1 MASEEIVCPFS
12 PIKVSEL
19 HRDDRYFMA
28 RAYNL
33 ALEGWRRGEIPVAAV
48 VAKDGRIIA
57 QAHNLVETLSDPTA
71 HAEMLAIT
79 QAARVFGD
87 WRCCG
92 ATIYVTKEPCPMCG
106 GALLLAR
113 LARVVYGLGDGKMG
127 ALGGRLNLGT
137 VAEFNHSLEIQSGV
151 MAAECGALLQTFF
164 RLRRRNHV

>member
-1 MASEEIVCPFS
+1 
-12 PIKVSEL
+12 
-19 HRDDRYFMA
+19 
-28 RAYNL
+28 
-33 ALEGWRRGEIPVAAV
+33 
-48 VAKDGRIIA
+48 
-57 QAHNLVETLSDPTA
+57 
-71 HAEMLAIT
+71 
-79 QAARVFGD
+79 
-87 WRCCG
+87 
-92 ATIYVTKEPCPMCG
+92 MCG